1 MDREGITH
9 TIDSDLFDEANK
21 KAGIVRLKITY
32 YSAANGKLKV
42 RIFHLEFHPDMVK
55 EFKQAKVKVVSS
67 IHAQS
72 TEVRPLS

>member
-9 TIDSDLFDEANK
+9 TIDSDLFNEDNK

-32 YSAANGKLKV
+32 YSAVNGKLKV

-55 EFKQAKVKVVSS
+55 EFK
-67 IHAQS
+67 
-72 TEVRPLS
+72 